1 MDPELLG
8 AFNASSLRSLPEAS
22 RDGLLRGARLL
33 DFARG
38 EKSHPEGV
46 IPDPALVVRGLLRVF
61 INAPDGRQI
70 TVRYVRAG
78 ELIAIAPA
86 FSSIPHPGGTE
97 ALTPSR
103 VAMLG
108 RDRVIQLA
116 ATDVAIANALLRE
129 ASVRSVAFTREL
141 AGTYFPTMRQRL
153 VRHLFDLSV
162 AEGDELVARISQQDL
177 ADAVGTVRE
186 VVVRILHDLREDGL
200 IETGRNVVRLL
211 DPARLHL
218 ETYPGMD

>member
-22 RDGLLRGARLL
+22 RDELLRGVRLV

-38 EKSHPEGV
+38 DQSHPEGV
-46 IPDPALVVRGLLRVF
+46 TPDPALVVSGLLRIF
-61 INAPDGRQI
+61 IAARDGRQI
-70 TVRYVRAG
+70 TVRYVRSG
-78 ELIAIAPA
+78 ELIGIAPV
-86 FSSIPHPGGTE
+86 FSSIPAPGGAE

-103 VAMLG
+103 VAMMRRERLIA
-108 RDRVIQLA
+108 VA
-116 ATDVAIANALLRE
+116 ATDVVVANALLRE
-129 ASVRSVAFTREL
+129 ASVRSVSFTMEL

-218 ETYPGMD
+218 ETYPGAE